1 MDYVRVASKSS
12 PIYSIHFLNSDKL
25 DVFVDA
31 VTTDL
36 KLTENKNELAQ
47 KVTINLVNCM
57 NGEYLLSELI
67 NVCDTCYD
75 NLIYLQN
82 SEDSY
87 YYPAGWKTVD
97 IFNDICS
104 KWGIEIVYNY
114 ESIEHKKLPLSGKIS
129 TMFTDL
135 LDRVKKKTGIKYV
148 IRSAEDIIYIDRYGA
163 NANERVY
170 EINRGENAISTAS
183 NISMEDVVTKI
194 IFTGKADDDG
204 KVSITGTL
212 EGDTA
217 KWGTLQKV
225 IRDDTED
232 EKSNKK
238 SDKEKEDSLY
248 ENARDEGQYILDEK
262 GKPKETYEV
271 TAINNPWIR
280 KGELVKV
287 GAGDMN
293 FRYIVTSIT
302 HNAVNRQMNIDFE
315 LADES
320 KL

>member
-47 KVTINLVNCM
+47 KVTISLVNCM

-67 NVCDTCYD
+67 NVCDRVFIYANDGEECREVFRGYIWRKNYQNKQKKIISLTCYD

-148 IRSAEDIIYIDRYGA
+148 IRSAEDYLHR
-163 NANERVY
+163 
-170 EINRGENAISTAS
+170 
-183 NISMEDVVTKI
+183 
-194 IFTGKADDDG
+194 
-204 KVSITGTL
+204 
-212 EGDTA
+212 
-217 KWGTLQKV
+217 
-225 IRDDTED
+225 
-232 EKSNKK
+232 
-238 SDKEKEDSLY
+238 
-248 ENARDEGQYILDEK
+248 
-262 GKPKETYEV
+262 
-271 TAINNPWIR
+271 
-280 KGELVKV
+280 
-287 GAGDMN
+287 
-293 FRYIVTSIT
+293 
-302 HNAVNRQMNIDFE
+302 
-315 LADES
+315 
-320 KL
+320 